1 MLSRLTRIFL
11 ALVTAFVFTGQM
23 EAAAQHCARLAKAAA
38 TADTAAPPCHE
49 SNASVHDTHMAMDHH
64 AQPAPDHSG
73 HAPSTKSPP
82 HCECIAALTG
92 WTGAIGAT
100 TSTHVESY
108 AWLTPAEAPFAS
120 AKPDPDFRPPRA

>member
-23 EAAAQHCARLAKAAA
+23 EAAAQHCARLAQAAA
-38 TADTAAPPCHE
+38 AAEDAAPPCHD
-49 SNASVHDTHMAMDHH
+49 SSASAHDAHATMDHH
-64 AQPAPDHSG
+64 TPSAPDHSN
-73 HAPSTKSPP
+73 HAKAPA

-100 TSTHVESY
+100 VSTHVESY

-120 AKPDPDFRPPRA
+120 AVPDPDLRPPRA